1 MRLAAG
7 ENTSI
12 TAIENNFS
20 SASIG
25 ASFKYDTGG
34 VYMFKI
40 NYAIMDK
47 EDEIRTFIPSDCY
60 IYGLFEMVANEK
72 GYGIYSE
79 KKEIRNCP
87 GIFENLPFW
96 FEQLTAIVK
105 KIKKHGY
112 ALLNEV
118 ESYNTWIEFIY
129 KENFIEL
136 SIIRVENCTEGPYFS
151 FEDILPSER
160 EYGEWK
166 KEKVSFEEFSNEVIK
181 TAENFLH
188 TIYSINPT
196 LRKDFTLE
204 TIEKNLLDIKTH
216 TT

>member
-1 MRLAAG
+1 
-7 ENTSI
+7 
-12 TAIENNFS
+12 
-20 SASIG
+20 
-25 ASFKYDTGG
+25 
-34 VYMFKI
+34 MFKI
-40 NYAIMDK
+40 HYAIMDTK
-47 EDEIRTFIPSDCY
+47 DEIKTFTPSDCY
-60 IYGLFEMVANEK
+60 ITGLFEIVVNEK
-72 GYGIYSE
+72 GYGDYSE
-79 KKEIRNCP
+79 EERIRKCTT
-87 GIFENLPFW
+87 LYVYLSWW

-105 KIKKHGY
+105 EIKKYGY
-112 ALLNEV
+112 VLLNDIET
-118 ESYNTWIEFIY
+118 YNTWIEFIY

>member
-1 MRLAAG
+1 
-7 ENTSI
+7 
-12 TAIENNFS
+12 
-20 SASIG
+20 
-25 ASFKYDTGG
+25 
-34 VYMFKI
+34 MFKI
-40 NYAIMDK
+40 HYAIMDT
-47 EDEIRTFIPSDCY
+47 EDEIKTFTPSDCY
-60 IYGLFEMVANEK
+60 ITGLFEIVVNEK
-72 GYGIYSE
+72 GYGDYSE
-79 KKEIRNCP
+79 EERIRKCTT
-87 GIFENLPFW
+87 LYVYLSWW

-105 KIKKHGY
+105 EIKKYGY
-112 ALLNEV
+112 VLLNDIET
-118 ESYNTWIEFIY
+118 YNTWIEFIY

-181 TAENFLH
+181 TAEKFLH

>member
-1 MRLAAG
+1 
-7 ENTSI
+7 
-12 TAIENNFS
+12 
-20 SASIG
+20 
-25 ASFKYDTGG
+25 
-34 VYMFKI
+34 MFKI
-40 NYAIMDK
+40 NYAIMDT
-47 EDEIRTFIPSDCY
+47 EDEIKTFTPSDCY
-60 IYGLFEMVANEK
+60 ITGLFEIVVNEK
-72 GYGIYSE
+72 GYGDYSE
-79 KKEIRNCP
+79 EERIRKCTT
-87 GIFENLPFW
+87 LYVYLSWW

-105 KIKKHGY
+105 EIKKYGY
-112 ALLNEV
+112 LLLNDIET
-118 ESYNTWIEFIY
+118 YNTWIEFIY

-166 KEKVSFEEFSNEVIK
+166 KEKISFEEFSNKVIK
-181 TAENFLH
+181 SAENFLH

>member
-1 MRLAAG
+1 
-7 ENTSI
+7 
-12 TAIENNFS
+12 
-20 SASIG
+20 
-25 ASFKYDTGG
+25 
-34 VYMFKI
+34 MFKI
-40 NYAIMDK
+40 NYAIMDT
-47 EDEIRTFIPSDCY
+47 EDEIKTFTPSDCY
-60 IYGLFEMVANEK
+60 ITGLFEIVVNEK
-72 GYGIYSE
+72 GYGDYSE
-79 KKEIRNCP
+79 EERIRKCTT
-87 GIFENLPFW
+87 LYVYLSWW

-105 KIKKHGY
+105 EVKKYGY
-112 ALLNEV
+112 VLLNDIET
-118 ESYNTWIEFIY
+118 YNTWIEFIY

-166 KEKVSFEEFSNEVIK
+166 KEKISFEEFSNKVIK
-181 TAENFLH
+181 SAENFLH